1 MLVFIDTSSLIKRYI
16 QEDGSD
22 KIDNYFVDG
31 NEILLSPITT
41 IEIASTFNR
50 KLRDRTI
57 SLDTMDKAKQLFN
70 IDYNSYN
77 IIAFYDIL
85 MKSIE
90 LINQY
95 PLKTLDSIQTAS
107 AIISRSDVC
116 LTSDV
121 QLFNIWREVKSL
133 RSVFI

>member
-77 IIAFYDIL
+77 IIAFYDI
-85 MKSIE
+85 
-90 LINQY
+90 N
-95 PLKTLDSIQTAS
+95 
-107 AIISRSDVC
+107 
-116 LTSDV
+116 
-121 QLFNIWREVKSL
+121 
-133 RSVFI
+133 